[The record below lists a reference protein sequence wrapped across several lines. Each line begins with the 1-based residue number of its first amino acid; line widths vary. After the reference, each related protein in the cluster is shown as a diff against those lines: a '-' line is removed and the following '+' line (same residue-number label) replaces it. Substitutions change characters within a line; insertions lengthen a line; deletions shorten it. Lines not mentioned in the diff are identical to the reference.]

1 MPRTSKRLMSVVLFA
16 AASVVGLLAQ
26 APAWAQTTKL
36 RVSTIPIIDTAP
48 LQAAI
53 AKGFFAEQG
62 LEVDTTSTAGGAVG
76 LPALAAGQV
85 QITFSNII
93 SIILGAKEGLG
104 FEVIAAGSGT
114 GDEPPDL
121 AGLVTK
127 KGSLLKTGKDFE
139 GKRIAVN
146 TRNNIIWLYAR
157 AWVQATGGNPDRV
170 TYLEVPFP
178 QMIDAVRG
186 DRVDAA
192 FVVEP
197 FLTAGIRSGAAD
209 LVGYPY
215 NTVQKRIPVGMY
227 AATKSFIQANPGV
240 IERFVRGYNKGV
252 DWINQNKGSEEWLK
266 LLSGY
271 TRLAPEQL
279 RGLTIPAFDKTVD
292 AGGAELVLGL
302 MRKHAMI
309 EGQFDV
315 KGLLY
320 KTAAEAVK

>member
-1 MPRTSKRLMSVVLFA
+1 MFHSILKRTLVVA
-16 AASVVGLLAQ
+16 ATALALIAGGAQAQ
-26 APAWAQTTKL
+26 APVKL

-53 AKGFFAEQG
+53 AKGFFTEQG
-62 LEVDTTSTAGGAVG
+62 LEVDTTPTAGGAVG

-104 FEVIAAGSGT
+104 FQIIAAGSGT
-114 GDEPPDL
+114 SDTAPDL
-121 AGLVTK
+121 AGMVTK
-127 KGSLLKTGKDFE
+127 KGANLKTGKDFE

-178 QMIDAVRG
+178 QMVDAVRG
-186 DRVDAA
+186 DRVDGA

-197 FLTAGIRSGAAD
+197 FLSAGLNGGLE
-209 LVGYPY
+209 LVGWPY
-215 NTVQKRIPVGMY
+215 NTVQKRIPVGQY
-227 AATKSFIQANPGV
+227 AASRTFIAANPGV
-240 IERFVRGYNKGV
+240 IERFVRGYNKGA
-252 DWINQNKGSEEWLK
+252 DWINQNKGSDEWLK
-266 LLSGY
+266 IVSGY

-279 RGLTIPAFDKTVD
+279 KSLSLPLFEKLVDPAGV
-292 AGGAELVLGL
+292 EQVVVQ
-302 MRKHAMI
+302 MRRQGMLEAREVI
-309 EGQFDV
+309 DV

-320 KTAAEAVK
+320 RTSTEVVR

>member
-1 MPRTSKRLMSVVLFA
+1 MLQRSLSLIRTVLA
-16 AASVVGLLAQ
+16 AAALGILTQAAAQ
-26 APAWAQTTKL
+26 AQPLTKV

-62 LEVDTTSTAGGAVG
+62 LEVDTTPTSGGAVG

-85 QITFSNII
+85 QVTFSNVI
-93 SIILGAKEGLG
+93 SIVLGAKQGLG
-104 FEVIAAGSGT
+104 FEIIAAGSAT
-114 GDEPPDL
+114 GDKTPDF
-121 AGLVTK
+121 AGMVVK
-127 KGSLLKTGKDFE
+127 KGSALRTGKDFE

-192 FVVEP
+192 FAIEP
-197 FLTAGIRSGAAD
+197 FLAAGVKAGSVEV
-209 LVGYPY
+209 VGWPY
-215 NTVQKRIPVGMY
+215 NTVQKRIPVSQY
-227 AATKSFIQANPGV
+227 AASKSFMQANPGV
-240 IERFVRGYNKGV
+240 IERWVRGYNKGV

-266 LLSGY
+266 LISGY
-271 TRLAPEQL
+271 TRIPVDQL
-279 RGLTIPAFDKTVD
+279 RGLALPVYEKTVD
-292 AGGAELVLGL
+292 PAAIDQVVDL
-302 MRKHAMI
+302 MRKHGMM
-309 EGQFDV
+309 EGGFDT
-315 KGLLY
+315 KALLY
-320 KTAAEAVK
+320 KTASTPLK